1 MNLKQAITHSAV
13 LAAAMTSIIVASCD
27 DNLTIPGYVE
37 ADGYVKFGVNVAESW
52 RKGNIASSRGADE
65 VRIEPTVEN
74 GDTLYLVTYVT
85 SLNDSDMIPVSTGA
99 QSRGTVIEKKAYFWK
114 SFGVTAVVLGGD
126 TYDDDA
132 DNVSGRRLADNV
144 KITGS
149 AGTDNWFV
157 PQSLVWPATGETRF
171 FAYAPHSGSDE
182 NKDNAIGYETVEGA
196 TGMPELTYT
205 VSDDIKNQID
215 LMYCATD
222 PLTESDKAVEL
233 NFKHALAAVTVKTN
247 TGMLAGKLTKVTVTG
262 IRNTGTLSIGD
273 DKWSVDESEP
283 VVTYSYSF
291 KTDAPDSGLNLPSDS
306 KDNDNFMAADDVPV
320 LDGDLTL
327 LMIPQELGEDA
338 KIKFVF
344 TDEFRGITHEL
355 TATIGGEGKSWE
367 AGKLYNYSMSASS
380 KIYTPIHE
388 VEIHNY
394 GAYNEKLTGKDVLKI
409 GDEEIECVGMIPV
422 SGILEDVSAQA
433 YFETHA
439 LGDDGKVKSV
449 NVKADW
455 WLSYR
460 VDGNDAVK
468 AKFVEPQYTK
478 DDEVVAAVG
487 DDPMVVTRGRL
498 QLAQQAHWL
507 KLDGDEVGSADKPYD
522 LSGGTESSNCYV
534 INAPGYYKLPLVYGN
549 ALNNENIN
557 VFDKP
562 SDLDDSGFWSQYKD
576 HKDNP
581 LVGPDAWI
589 ESRGG
594 DYKPA
599 DCVLMW
605 QDSPGLLTDVDI
617 DGQFLTF
624 RARPESFAQGNALV
638 AVRDANGTV
647 LWSWHIWATKSDYY
661 NLDYTKDNGHKTIS
675 RVTDREYEFGRANV
689 GYCDSHDGDSEREVT
704 LYVNFKMP
712 DGTIKSIPVGEQ
724 PYIQEAL
731 QESAAGDN
739 TFYQWGRKDPMLG
752 GVYDPSIEDVGSA
765 INKFLNEF
773 DIINKRY
780 YPGAVKF
787 ERVPSRQSFAF
798 TISHPNVFVLGTVMG
813 DKPTDDNETRR
824 HWRTGGKLIN
834 AWDLRMDAAAGSAS
848 KFPSSPDTPYDPAK
862 QCKSIYDPS
871 PRGYRIPPVNAFSRM
886 VSAETESELTS
897 NQSMDILGNHI
908 EALVDKSLTVGYYVG
923 LNDAGSDRI
932 FFPLT
937 GLRDMGPHGKK
948 DGAGKEE
955 YDGIIPAVMN
965 YEKYNYWSFSSGSDN
980 SFNYTWPAHR
990 KLTFLATTSIDTSD
1004 QDLIFYLDHR
1014 DDKVHFCASSNNAYG
1029 FTVRPVKGM
1038 SVSY

>member
-85 SLNDSDMIPVSTGA
+85 SLNDSDMTPVSTGA
-99 QSRGTVIEKKAYFWK
+99 QSRGTAIEDKAGFWK
-114 SFGVTAVVLGGD
+114 SFGVTAVVSGGD
-126 TYDDDA
+126 TYDDA

-215 LMYCATD
+215 LMYCATE

-262 IRNTGTLSIGD
+262 IRNTGILSIGD
-273 DKWSVDESEP
+273 GKWSVDESEP
-283 VVTYSYSF
+283 VATYSYSF
-291 KTDAPDSGLNLPSDS
+291 KTDDLDSGLDLPSNTED
-306 KDNDNFMAADDVPV
+306 DDNFMAADEVKV

-338 KIKFVF
+338 KITFVF

-380 KIYTPIHE
+380 EIYIPRHY

-394 GAYNEKLTGKDVLKI
+394 GAYNEKRAGEDVLKI
-409 GDEEIECVGMIPV
+409 GDEEIKCVGMIPV

-439 LGDDGKVKSV
+439 LGDDGKVESV
-449 NVKADW
+449 KVKADW
-455 WLSYR
+455 WLSYS
-460 VDGNDAVK
+460 VEGNDAVE

-478 DDEVVAAVG
+478 DDEVVAGG
-487 DDPMVVTRGRL
+487 DVDPLVVTRGRL
-498 QLAQQAHWL
+498 QLAPQAHWL
-507 KLDGDEVGSADKPYD
+507 KLDGDGVGSADQPYD

-549 ALNNENIN
+549 ALGSDDVFSATEDPVAGVWGYFRDHNNNYIT
-557 VFDKP
+557 KP
-562 SDLDDSGFWSQYKD
+562 WI
-576 HKDNP
+576 KDNNGNTP
-581 LVGPDAWI
+581 
-589 ESRGG
+589 S
-594 DYKPA
+594 

-605 QDSPGLLTDVDI
+605 QDSPGLVTDVAIND
-617 DGQFLTF
+617 DYLTF

-689 GYCDSHDGDSEREVT
+689 GYCDSHDGDNEREVT
-704 LYVNFKMP
+704 LYVNFRMP
-712 DGTIKSIPVGEQ
+712 DGTIKSIPVRKQ
-724 PYIQEAL
+724 SYIQEAL

-752 GVYDPSIEDVGSA
+752 GVYGSSVS
-765 INKFLNEF
+765 NYDFGHFDNEF
-773 DIINKRY
+773 DILNKRY
-780 YPGAVKF
+780 YPGA
-787 ERVPSRQSFAF
+787 SRFSRAESRKTFAY
-798 TISHPNVFVLGTVMG
+798 TIKNPNEFILGTSQP
-813 DKPTDDNETRR
+813 DTQAKDAPDTRR
-824 HWRTGGKLIN
+824 HWREGGKVIN
-834 AWDLRMDAAAGSAS
+834 AWDVKMQVEG
-848 KFPSSPDTPYDPAK
+848 KGGFPDGVDTPNDPAN
-862 QCKSIYDPS
+862 QSKSIYDPS
-871 PRGYRIPPVNAFSRM
+871 PRGYRVPPINAFSCFLAAGKPWNATKLSDYNILS
-886 VSAETESELTS
+886 VNSSSGETIGYDLAYNES
-897 NQSMDILGNHI
+897 QSLI
-908 EALVDKSLTVGYYVG
+908 
-923 LNDAGSDRI
+923 
-932 FFPLT
+932 FPLT
-937 GLRDMGPHGKK
+937 GIRDMGIKQFQR
-948 DGAGKEE
+948 E
-955 YDGIIPAVMN
+955 N
-965 YEKYNYWSFSSGSDN
+965 YNTSVTALLAAETYNSWDFIGGEDESFD
-980 SFNYTWPAHR
+980 YTWAAHR
-990 KLTFLATTSIDTSD
+990 KVTFFATTTIGSGE
-1004 QDLIFYLDHR
+1004 QNMIFYLDNR
-1014 DDKVHFCASSNNAYG
+1014 GEGSVHFCAGSNNAYG

-1038 SVSY
+1038 SASY

>member
-85 SLNDSDMIPVSTGA
+85 SLNDSDMTPVSTGA
-99 QSRGTVIEKKAYFWK
+99 QSRGTAIEDKADFWK
-114 SFGVTAVVLGGD
+114 SFGVTAVVSGGD

-215 LMYCATD
+215 LMYCATE

-273 DKWSVDESEP
+273 GKWSVDESES
-283 VVTYSYSF
+283 VATYSYSF
-291 KTDAPDSGLNLPSDS
+291 KTDDLDSGLDLPSNTED
-306 KDNDNFMAADDVPV
+306 DDNFMAADEVKV

-327 LMIPQELGEDA
+327 LMIPQVLGEDA
-338 KIKFVF
+338 KITFVF

-380 KIYTPIHE
+380 EIYIPIHD

-394 GAYNEKLTGKDVLKI
+394 GAYNEKSAGEDVLKI
-409 GDEEIECVGMIPV
+409 GDEEIKCVGMIPV

-439 LGDDGKVKSV
+439 LGDDGKVESV
-449 NVKADW
+449 KVKADW
-455 WLSYR
+455 WLSYS

-468 AKFVEPQYTK
+468 AEFVEPQYTK
-478 DDEVVAAVG
+478 GDEVVAVVG

-498 QLAQQAHWL
+498 QLAPQAHWL
-507 KLDGDEVGSADKPYD
+507 KLDGDGVGSADQPYD

-549 ALNNENIN
+549 ALGNDEVFSATEDPEAGVWGYFRDHNNNYIT
-557 VFDKP
+557 KP
-562 SDLDDSGFWSQYKD
+562 WI
-576 HKDNP
+576 KDNNGNTP
-581 LVGPDAWI
+581 
-589 ESRGG
+589 S
-594 DYKPA
+594 

-605 QDSPGLLTDVDI
+605 QDSPGLVTDVAINGDY
-617 DGQFLTF
+617 LTF

-647 LWSWHIWATKSDYY
+647 LWSWHIWATKYY
-661 NLDYTKDNGHKTIS
+661 NIDCTETCDRVVAKYASNSGTTENQKHK
-675 RVTDREYEFGRANV
+675 YEFGPVNV
-689 GYCDSHDGDSEREVT
+689 GYCDPHDGNSERKVT
-704 LYVNFKMP
+704 LYVNFRMP

-752 GVYDPSIEDVGSA
+752 GVYGQQVIDHPQWG
-765 INKFLNEF
+765 KPNEF
-773 DIINKRY
+773 DMLNKRY

-787 ERVPSRQSFAF
+787 KRVKSKQTFAY
-798 TISHPNVFVLGTVMG
+798 TIQKPNEFILGTEDNVNRKHWHDG
-813 DKPTDDNETRR
+813 DVTRV
-824 HWRTGGKLIN
+824 LN
-834 AWDLRMDAAAGSAS
+834 AWDYKMTSNTKGYETDKLLPKDL
-848 KFPSSPDTPYDPAK
+848 DTPYDPAN
-862 QCKSIYDPS
+862 QLKSIYDPS
-871 PRGYRIPPVNAFSRM
+871 PRGYRIPPVNAFSGFLKSPNSISL
-886 VSAETESELTS
+886 VENLIEETSKGS
-897 NQSMDILGNHI
+897 D
-908 EALVDKSLTVGYYVG
+908 VVGYKISYI
-923 LNDAGSDRI
+923 DADNNEKVVY
-932 FFPLT
+932 FPLT
-937 GLRDMGPHGKK
+937 GIRDMGPHNST
-948 DGAGKEE
+948 E
-955 YDGIIPAVMN
+955 YDPSLPSLLDD
-965 YEKYNYWSFSSGSDN
+965 ETYNKWIFSSGANYFD
-980 SFNYTWPAHR
+980 YTWAAHR
-990 KLTFLATTSIDTSD
+990 KITFLATTTIGED
-1004 QDLIFYLDHR
+1004 QNQIFYLDKR
-1014 DDKVHFCASSNNAYG
+1014 SNLVRFCAGSNNAYG

-1038 SVSY
+1038 SASY